1 MSDSSYYQ
9 NKVQVI
15 SSILLGRG
23 KQERDT
29 SSLAVSENM
38 KISLGQVYFFNSW
51 RSYTKNKQHHSF
63 QAYICVRGRG
73 MLIFL
78 TFDKYT
84 AGLSE

>member
-29 SSLAVSENM
+29 SSLAVSESM
-38 KISLGQVYFFNSW
+38 KISLGQVYFFNSC

-63 QAYICVRGRG
+63 QAYICLRRRWIH
-73 MLIFL
+73 IFL
-78 TFDKYT
+78 
-84 AGLSE
+84 

>member
-1 MSDSSYYQ
+1 MGDSGYYQ

-38 KISLGQVYFFNSW
+38 KISLGRF
-51 RSYTKNKQHHSF
+51 
-63 QAYICVRGRG
+63 
-73 MLIFL
+73 IFL
-78 TFDKYT
+78 IVVEVTLKTNNINHSKHIFACADV
-84 AGLSE
+84 ECIFF